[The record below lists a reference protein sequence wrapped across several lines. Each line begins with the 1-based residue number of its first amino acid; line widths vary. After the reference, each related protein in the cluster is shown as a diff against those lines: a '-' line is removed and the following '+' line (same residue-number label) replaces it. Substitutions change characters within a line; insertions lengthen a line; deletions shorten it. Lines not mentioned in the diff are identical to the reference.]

1 MKKKFIFAAIVVL
14 AVFFIYFIGLGF
26 LKNASVYIDR
36 YEISEDGQEI
46 TLDIGV
52 AASAGFVREAVVHQQ
67 EGGRLYID
75 FYSAFGGINGSIAA
89 KNTFTLPLAEDTT
102 MIGIYRNTNCYE
114 AVLYKNEDGT
124 WRRAA

>member
-1 MKKKFIFAAIVVL
+1 MKKKCILAVIVVL
-14 AVFFIYFIGLGF
+14 AVFFTYFIGSGF
-26 LKNASVYIDR
+26 LKNASVYIDK
-36 YEISEDGQEI
+36 YEISEDGREI
-46 TLDIGV
+46 TLGIGTL
-52 AASAGFVREAVVHQQ
+52 ASVGYIREAAVHQQ
-67 EGGRLYID
+67 EGGHLYID

-124 WRRAA
+124 WRRTA